1 MLWKGCRWASKA
13 GQVGFSSFHHGVV
26 VGSVYKV
33 CIHYVQATERE
44 REREGRSRR

>member
-26 VGSVYKV
+26 FGSVYMYTLRVGNK
-33 CIHYVQATERE
+33 ERE
-44 REREGRSRR
+44 RGSRR